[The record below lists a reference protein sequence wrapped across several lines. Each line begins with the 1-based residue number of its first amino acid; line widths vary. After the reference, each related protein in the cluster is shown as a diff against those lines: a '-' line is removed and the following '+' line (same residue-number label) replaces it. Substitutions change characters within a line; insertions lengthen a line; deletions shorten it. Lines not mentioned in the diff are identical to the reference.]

1 MSAHDLYHELGAMAE
16 DAAVVVDTGT
26 EWVDVLGFR
35 LVSDDEDGKIYEVI
49 TDDVVCPK
57 CRAEAAQDEADTRG
71 IAAWL
76 ADVTAATHDDT
87 YDPEGDDFGTDS
99 DYMGERTD
107 YEDGDDS
114 ELDREN
120 DDAAWEAYVAAE
132 SFDQDIDAELSDEVR
147 SRTVLNLCQA
157 RGQVMTDLSPDLDV
171 VEAIAREILRVL
183 G

>member
-87 YDPEGDDFGTDS
+87 YDPEGDDFGTDY
-99 DYMGERTD
+99 DYMGERTEYFD
-107 YEDGDDS
+107 EPDFDDP
-114 ELDREN
+114 
-120 DDAAWEAYVAAE
+120 AAWDAYAAAE
-132 SFDQDIDAELSDEVR
+132 SFDQDIDAEQSDEVR

-157 RGQVMTDLSPDLDV
+157 LTQVGIGPKVDLDV
-171 VEAIAREILRVL
+171 SEAIAAEILRVL
-183 G
+183 V